1 MLQTGPASDLH
12 HGAVAP
18 GGGRLPHFQQ
28 HQHMQQ
34 HPHHQQQRF
43 HQQQQNNI
51 EQHFQ
56 NNLNLGES
64 TYQQETN
71 NWT

>member
-18 GGGRLPHFQQ
+18 GGRLPHFQQ
-28 HQHMQQ
+28 QQPQHMQQ

-43 HQQQQNNI
+43 HHQQQNNI

-56 NNLNLGES
+56 NNLNLGEN

-71 NWT
+71 N